1 MTTSCP
7 FMRRA
12 SDSTR
17 RTDASSSTT
26 PTLVTPPCCRTFAHL
41 PPDTGRV
48 VRLRSGRRGDRGV
61 MTSTIDGR
69 PATAGTL
76 SRRSGPARPWLRRA
90 RRLPVE
96 WVVVLVA
103 VGLRLPL
110 LSRPPSPDEAG
121 FLLVGGQWHSGGTS
135 LYGDYW
141 VDRPPLLITL
151 FRIAADAG
159 GLVPLRILGCLAT
172 VLTILGVAHLA
183 RRLGGPGAA
192 GWAALAAGVL
202 LVSPLTGAQSVNG
215 ELLAAPFVIWGIVAA
230 VGALAGGRH
239 ATVLAG
245 AAGAAL
251 VCSVTVKQNFVD
263 VAVFAAAAGALALW
277 RRELTSTRAKRLLV
291 GSALGVVGTLIV
303 ISLWTV
309 ANGTSLAGVYDAMF
323 PFRVEAGRLLT

>member
-26 PTLVTPPCCRTFAHL
+26 PTLVTPPCCRTFTHL

-141 VDRPPLLITL
+141 VDRAPPLITL
-151 FRIAADAG
+151 F
-159 GLVPLRILGCLAT
+159 PLRAGS
-172 VLTILGVAHLA
+172 
-183 RRLGGPGAA
+183 RRPRAPRDHPRPPHPRCRRA
-192 GWAALAAGVL
+192 G
-202 LVSPLTGAQSVNG
+202 
-215 ELLAAPFVIWGIVAA
+215 
-230 VGALAGGRH
+230 
-239 ATVLAG
+239 AG
-245 AAGAAL
+245 AAPRLRRPRAHDPGRGAPR
-251 VCSVTVKQNFVD
+251 S
-263 VAVFAAAAGALALW
+263 
-277 RRELTSTRAKRLLV
+277 
-291 GSALGVVGTLIV
+291 
-303 ISLWTV
+303 
-309 ANGTSLAGVYDAMF
+309 
-323 PFRVEAGRLLT
+323 PAGRSR